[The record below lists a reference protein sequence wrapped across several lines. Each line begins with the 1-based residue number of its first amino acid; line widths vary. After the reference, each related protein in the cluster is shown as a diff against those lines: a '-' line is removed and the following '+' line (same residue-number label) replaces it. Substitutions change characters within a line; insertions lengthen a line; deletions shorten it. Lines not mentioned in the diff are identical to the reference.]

1 MSPMRFGDR
10 FLTVAGQNQRFRAAR
25 VSKRCGRMKVTA
37 FTFTVAILTVGC
49 SNSTNPASAP
59 AKETSGVG
67 SIVRLDPA
75 FDALVPPD
83 AHIEKLAGGFQFT
96 EGPVWRPQE
105 QHLWFS
111 DVMANV
117 VRQWSPDGKA
127 TIAIQHGGADSDGPP
142 GVLLGPNGEIA
153 DKDGAV
159 LICQHG
165 NRRIVRVSKDLQITP
180 LVERFEGKRFNSPND
195 LVYKYDGSLY
205 FTDPPYGL
213 AKQDDDPAKELKFNG
228 VFRLA
233 NGKLQ
238 AVIRDLTRPNGI
250 AFSPDQKILYIA
262 NSDDKRKV
270 WMRYDVGDDGTV
282 SNGRVFFDV
291 TAEKEDG
298 LPDGMKLD
306 SQGNL
311 YCAGPGGVWVF
322 SPDGK
327 HLGTIKP
334 PETPANCNWGDD
346 GKSLYITARTGLYRI
361 KLASTGQ
368 RTLYQ

>member
-1 MSPMRFGDR
+1 MNKAP
-10 FLTVAGQNQRFRAAR
+10 
-25 VSKRCGRMKVTA
+25 
-37 FTFTVAILTVGC
+37 FTLAIAILTVSC
-49 SNSTNPASAP
+49 STSTNPTSAP

-67 SIVRLDPA
+67 TIVRLDPA
-75 FDALVPPD
+75 FDTLVPRY
-83 AHIEKLAGGFQFT
+83 AHIEKLAGDFQFT

-111 DVMANV
+111 DIMANV
-117 VRQWSPDGKA
+117 VRQWSPDGNA
-127 TIAIQHGGADSDGPP
+127 TIVLQHAGEDGDGVAGA
-142 GVLLGPNGEIA
+142 LIGPNGEIA
-153 DKDGAV
+153 DRDGAV

-195 LVYKYDGSLY
+195 LVYKLDGSLY

-213 AKQDDDPAKELKFNG
+213 AKQDDDAAKELPFNG

-233 NGKLQ
+233 KGKVQ
-238 AVIRDLTRPNGI
+238 VVIRDLTRPNGI
-250 AFSPDQKILYIA
+250 ALSPDQKTLYVA
-262 NSDDKRKV
+262 NSDERRKV
-270 WMRYDVGDDGTV
+270 WMRYDVGDDGAVT
-282 SNGRVFFDV
+282 NGRVFFDV

-311 YCAGPGGVWVF
+311 YCAGPGGVWIF

-361 KLASTGQ
+361 KLAAAGA